1 MEYSKERWESEGF
14 VHAGHI
20 TVNEW
25 MNLLKYSSSVR
36 KLLDDSVE
44 KAGLSRRERHKIL
57 RLSRTIAD
65 LQGDRDIGI
74 NHLTE
79 AISYRQVIPWLRSL
93 VP

>member
-1 MEYSKERWESEGF
+1 MTMVEERIQKVWSIQKERWESEGF

-20 TVNEW
+20 TGERVDE
-25 MNLLKYSSSVR
+25 LIEISSSVR

-65 LQGDRDIGI
+65 LQGIV
-74 NHLTE
+74 T
-79 AISYRQVIPWLRSL
+79 
-93 VP
+93 